1 MDIIQVSNPA
11 DRKKIKAQIDDAVAL
26 KIHIKDYQNSIK
38 DIVDLINTDFGI
50 DKKHIRA
57 MIKMRFN
64 RNKQEVVASTEA
76 VADFYDNVFTD
87 EDPDSVINNVDKD
100 SIVGSVF
107 SDED

>member
-1 MDIIQVSNPA
+1 
-11 DRKKIKAQIDDAVAL
+11 
-26 KIHIKDYQNSIK
+26 
-38 DIVDLINTDFGI
+38 
-50 DKKHIRA
+50 

-87 EDPDSVINNVDKD
+87 EDPDSVTNQAVDKD